1 MNGQTNTASLTPNTP
16 TNTDRFEWTCV
27 SWYNKISNA
36 VTNKS
41 CHFLGVAVASF
52 AGIFTFIPSLAMDLG
67 YAVKRLYDR
76 KINTPHTPVQNF
88 MTSDGSNHLNSDQGP
103 TNPSFTSY
111 IEYQLQHKF
120 PFTDEVSNYSDRSFL
135 SAQSQ
140 STTDSTVSSHSFKS
154 VE

>member
-1 MNGQTNTASLTPNTP
+1 MNVQTNTASVTPNTP
-16 TNTDRFEWTCV
+16 TNTDKFEWTCV

-52 AGIFTFIPSLAMDLG
+52 TGFFTFIPSLAVDLG

-76 KINTPHTPVQNF
+76 KIKTPQTPVQNF
-88 MTSDGSNHLNSDQGP
+88 MTSDGSKRPNSDRDP
-103 TNPSFTSY
+103 TKPIFISNIGSH
-111 IEYQLQHKF
+111 LQYNY
-120 PFTDEVSNYSDRSFL
+120 PAEVSSYSDRSF
-135 SAQSQ
+135 SSTRSQ
-140 STTDSTVSSHSFKS
+140 SATDSNLSGHSDKS